1 MDARRGQQES
11 HADRA
16 VSRERAPLSPRPPLA
31 LGLRRRLLLRLA
43 RAFVRA
49 TMDLRASG
57 LRHLPPGPA
66 ILAPNHL
73 SHLDPVVVAALL
85 DSPPEVVGLS
95 DLRRELVAPIFSLY
109 AVIPVRRDEV
119 DREVLSAVLAALER
133 GERVMLFPEATI
145 SRTGGL
151 EQARAGVGYL
161 ALRAG
166 VPLVPIALT
175 GTDTALR
182 QWKRLK
188 RPRIT
193 VTVAP
198 PFRPA
203 PGAAQ
208 PRREQR
214 QAVTDDLMSRIAAH
228 LPPAYRGHYR
238 KPSP

>member
-1 MDARRGQQES
+1 
-11 HADRA
+11 
-16 VSRERAPLSPRPPLA
+16 VSRERAALSLRPPLA
-31 LGLRRRLLLRLA
+31 LLGLRRRLLLWLA
-43 RAFVRA
+43 RAFVRV

-57 LRHLPPGPA
+57 LHHLPPGPA

-73 SHLDPVVVAALL
+73 SHLDPVVAALL

-95 DLRRELVAPIFSLY
+95 DLRRELVAPIFFLY

-119 DREVLSAVLAALER
+119 DREVLSAVLAALKR

-182 QWKRLK
+182 HWKRLK
-188 RPRIT
+188 RPRVT

-198 PFRPA
+198 PFDPA

-228 LPPAYRGHYR
+228 LPPAYRGHCR
-238 KPSP
+238 EPLS